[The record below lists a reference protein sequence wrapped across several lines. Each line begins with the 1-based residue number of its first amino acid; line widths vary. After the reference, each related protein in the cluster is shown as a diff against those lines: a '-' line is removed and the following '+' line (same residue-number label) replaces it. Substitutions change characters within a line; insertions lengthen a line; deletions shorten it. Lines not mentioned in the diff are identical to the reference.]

1 MEGRPER
8 IDGQVGR
15 VFEIAPMAVAVPLQ
29 FDRAVLD
36 EVRREVEALGGEL
49 VILDMPRDDLARDA
63 AAAMQ
68 AEAVLMVRCEV
79 MPPRHMMSSGSYT
92 LGIMA
97 RVHHAD
103 LTGHVSHGA
112 AATARKKLP
121 SKRCLKCSAI
131 VPDGQRCPQ
140 CGGKRT
146 H

>member
-8 IDGQVGR
+8 LDGQVGR
-15 VFEIAPMAVAVPLQ
+15 VFEIGPIPVTVPLE
-29 FDRAVLD
+29 FDGRILD
-36 EVRREVEALGGEL
+36 EVRHEVEALGGEL
-49 VILDMPRDDLARDA
+49 VILDLPQDRTAELARDA
-63 AAAMQ
+63 ITMIRAD
-68 AEAVLMVRCEV
+68 AVMVVRCEA
-79 MPPRHMMSSGSYT
+79 MPPRHMMSGGSYT

-103 LTGHVSHGA
+103 LTSYSSRGA
-112 AATARKKLP
+112 AKKQR